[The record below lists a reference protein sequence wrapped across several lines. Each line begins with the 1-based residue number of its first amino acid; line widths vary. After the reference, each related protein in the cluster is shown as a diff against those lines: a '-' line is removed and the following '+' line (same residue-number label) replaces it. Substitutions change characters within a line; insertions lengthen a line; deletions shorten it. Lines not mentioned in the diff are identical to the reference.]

1 VWEGGRAV
9 HDTFVDAHL
18 LRGLA
23 RRDAKDFDGAVS
35 DFEIAQTYPENLEV
49 GRVVGGGQNAKVFYF
64 LGTTLEA
71 KGDAEGAKKAFAQS
85 ADPANA
91 NTDLCHEITYFQIA
105 SLKKLGRT
113 DEAKALTQKFADAVN
128 ARLNRSAQADEFS
141 KFGEDGTAEERRAK
155 LFFLQG
161 LVALAQD
168 DAAAARNFFDEAL
181 KLNPN
186 LIWAKAM
193 K

>member
-1 VWEGGRAV
+1 M

-23 RRDAKDFDGAVS
+23 RRDAKNFDGAVA

-49 GRVVGGGQNAKVFYF
+49 GRVVGGGQNAKIFYF

-71 KGDAEGAKKAFAQS
+71 KGDVEGAKKAFAQS

-91 NTDLCHEITYFQIA
+91 NVDLCHEITYFQIA
-105 SLKKLGRT
+105 SLKKLGRL

-128 ARLNRSAQADEFS
+128 ARMDRSARADEFS
-141 KFGEDGTAEERRAK
+141 KFGEDGTAAERSAK
-155 LFFLQG
+155 LFFLHG
-161 LVALAQD
+161 LVSLAQD
-168 DAAAARNFFDEAL
+168 DAPAAKNFFDEAL

-186 LIWAKAM
+186 LIWPKVM